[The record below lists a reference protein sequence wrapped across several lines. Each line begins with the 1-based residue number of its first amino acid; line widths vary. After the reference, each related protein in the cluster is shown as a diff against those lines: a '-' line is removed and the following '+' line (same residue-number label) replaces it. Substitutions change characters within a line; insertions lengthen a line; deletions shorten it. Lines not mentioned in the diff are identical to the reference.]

1 MNKTKTLIV
10 LAALI
15 TLATTAL
22 FMLPKTAAT
31 TLPKIAANTLA
42 MTASAEQQTVKLK
55 VNGMTCFSC
64 PYQVESALKRVDG
77 VITASAS
84 LDTREAEVTF
94 DNTVTNIAALTQATT
109 NAGFPSTLRP

>member
-1 MNKTKTLIV
+1 MNKTKTLIA

-15 TLATTAL
+15 ALAMTAL
-22 FMLPKTAAT
+22 ITLPKTTAI
-31 TLPKIAANTLA
+31 TLPTAAANTLA